1 MSSIYTTNFYVYAY
15 LRKDGTPYYIG
26 KGTKNRAWQSHKNH
40 RPPKDKTRIV
50 ILESN
55 LTELGAFA
63 LERRMI
69 RWYGRKDLNNG
80 ILHNKTAGGN
90 GGDTW
95 SKSKNRNDVIKKL
108 SLIHLGKPKTEQH
121 KQKLSNIKKGKIP
134 AATFLRKSYVDENNP
149 KAKKCISPNGT
160 IYSCAK
166 VAADILNLNVK
177 KVQYRC
183 RKNIQGWS
191 YL

>member
-69 RWYGRKDLNNG
+69 RWYE
-80 ILHNKTAGGN
+80 
-90 GGDTW
+90 
-95 SKSKNRNDVIKKL
+95 KND
-108 SLIHLGKPKTEQH
+108 SLVW
-121 KQKLSNIKKGKIP
+121 QKRFK
-134 AATFLRKSYVDENNP
+134 
-149 KAKKCISPNGT
+149 
-160 IYSCAK
+160 
-166 VAADILNLNVK
+166 
-177 KVQYRC
+177 
-183 RKNIQGWS
+183 
-191 YL
+191 